1 MENNNKNNAFKI
13 EAANFNE
20 LQKNIN
26 FLIETFLKIKDSN
39 LDTYEQLISSFKN
52 EKIIIPKYENE
63 IENLKKSIDDL
74 QKNYLKSKDYFENA
88 IKVLTAHLSNLEKK
102 QSSKFLFLGKK
113 EKSLSEEIEGM
124 QNKRRIFSLND

>member
-26 FLIETFLKIKDSN
+26 SLIETFLKIKDSN

-88 IKVLTAHLSNLEKK
+88 IKVLTTHLSNLEKK

>member
-1 MENNNKNNAFKI
+1 M
-13 EAANFNE
+13 
-20 LQKNIN
+20 QKNIN
-26 FLIETFLKIKDSN
+26 SLIETFLKIKDSN
-39 LDTYEQLISSFKN
+39 LDTYEQLISSFKT

-63 IENLKKSIDDL
+63 IENLKKSIDEL

-113 EKSLSEEIEGM
+113 EKSLSEEIEGI

>member
-1 MENNNKNNAFKI
+1 MENNKNNAFKI

-26 FLIETFLKIKDSN
+26 SLIETFLKIKDSN
-39 LDTYEQLISSFKN
+39 LDTYEQLISSFKT

-63 IENLKKSIDDL
+63 IENLKKSIDEL

-113 EKSLSEEIEGM
+113 EKSLSEEIEGI

>member
-26 FLIETFLKIKDSN
+26 SLIETFLKIKDSN

>member
-26 FLIETFLKIKDSN
+26 SLIETFLKIKDSN

-113 EKSLSEEIEGM
+113 EKSLSEEIEGI

>member
-26 FLIETFLKIKDSN
+26 SLIETFLKIKDSN

-63 IENLKKSIDDL
+63 IENLKKSIDEL

-113 EKSLSEEIEGM
+113 EKSLSEEIEGI

>member
-1 MENNNKNNAFKI
+1 MENNKNNAFKI

-26 FLIETFLKIKDSN
+26 SLIEAFLKIKDSN

-63 IENLKKSIDDL
+63 IENLKKSIDEL

-113 EKSLSEEIEGM
+113 EKSLSEEIEGI

>member
-26 FLIETFLKIKDSN
+26 CLIETFLKIKDSN